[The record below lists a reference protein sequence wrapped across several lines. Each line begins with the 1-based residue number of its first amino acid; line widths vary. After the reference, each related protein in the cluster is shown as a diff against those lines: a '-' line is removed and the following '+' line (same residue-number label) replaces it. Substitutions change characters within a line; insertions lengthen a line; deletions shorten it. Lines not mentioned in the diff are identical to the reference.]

1 MCSHTIACLDICGK
15 HTEMKV
21 VIVKMIDV
29 FFFGSR
35 GKGTPLVNIKYMQTY
50 TTFDI
55 VGSLRWST
63 HADGS
68 VQRDIVK
75 GRAVYFGHVVVQV
88 KACNVLR
95 ELEW

>member
-1 MCSHTIACLDICGK
+1 
-15 HTEMKV
+15 
-21 VIVKMIDV
+21 
-29 FFFGSR
+29 
-35 GKGTPLVNIKYMQTY
+35 MQTY

-55 VGSLRWST
+55 VGSLRWSM

-75 GRAVYFGHVVVQV
+75 ARAVYFGHVVVQV